1 MAEGIDWPKGFAP
14 GEAPIHVVNRFETST
29 APEIVWRRLIHA
41 AGWPAIY
48 ANASD
53 VAIEGGGAD
62 LFAEAR
68 FTWKTFGIAL
78 KSEVKEFEPETRI
91 AWLAEGIGVTAY
103 HAWLITPTAGGCT
116 ILTEE
121 TQYGLVSRVGRLLF
135 PTRMERWHQKWL
147 EALGA

>member
-1 MAEGIDWPKGFAP
+1 MVEGIHWPKGFGP
-14 GEAPIHVVNRFETST
+14 GEAPIHVVNRIETET

-48 ANASD
+48 ANARD

-62 LFAEAR
+62 LFAGAL
-68 FTWKTFGIAL
+68 FSWKTFGVAL
-78 KSEVKEFEPETRI
+78 RSEVKEFEPDTRI
-91 AWLAEGIGVTAY
+91 AWLAKGVGVTAY
-103 HAWLITPTAGGCT
+103 HAWLITPVGTGCS

-135 PTRMERWHQKWL
+135 PTRMERWHQRWL
-147 EALGA
+147 EALAS

>member
-1 MAEGIDWPKGFAP
+1 MGEGINWPKGFAP
-14 GEAPIHVVNRFETST
+14 GEAPIHVVNRIETRT
-29 APEIVWRRLIHA
+29 APGVVWQRLIHA

-53 VAIEGGGAD
+53 VAIEGGGST
-62 LFAEAR
+62 LFAGAR

-78 KSEVKEFEPETRI
+78 NSEVKEFEPETRI
-91 AWLAEGIGVTAY
+91 AWVAIGIGVTAY
-103 HAWLITPTAGGCT
+103 HAWLITPTEAGCT

-135 PTRMERWHQKWL
+135 PSRMVRWHQKWL
-147 EALGA
+147 EALAA

>member
-1 MAEGIDWPKGFAP
+1 MAEGILWPKGFAP
-14 GEAPIHVVNRFETST
+14 DEAPIHVVNRFETAT

-62 LFAEAR
+62 LFAGAR

-91 AWLAEGIGVTAY
+91 AWLAEGIGVIAY
-103 HAWLITPTAGGCT
+103 HAWLITPTSGGCT